1 MQLHIFRHQT
11 KSVICTFIILKE
23 RYTPSFCN
31 DRDDIQGLSLTESNV
46 HIFFLLQQSLNM
58 YVPPDEL
65 AIRDYGEVN
74 MTLGDDGMSQAQHIG
89 SDPRVA
95 AAVNPM
101 YNEG

>member
-1 MQLHIFRHQT
+1 
-11 KSVICTFIILKE
+11 
-23 RYTPSFCN
+23 
-31 DRDDIQGLSLTESNV
+31 
-46 HIFFLLQQSLNM
+46 M